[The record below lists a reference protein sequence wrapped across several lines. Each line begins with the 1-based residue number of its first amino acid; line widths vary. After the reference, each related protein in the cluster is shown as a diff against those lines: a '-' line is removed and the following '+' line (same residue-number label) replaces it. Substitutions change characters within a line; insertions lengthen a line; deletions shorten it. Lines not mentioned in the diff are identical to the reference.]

1 MLRNPIN
8 AIQKKTDSP
17 VPPIQTNYTIDEAP
31 ELQTEA
37 EISDSDLSSQKRK
50 FIIKNGTTTES
61 ILTMICYSPIIIYL
75 TSPFISSN
83 LGIIASL
90 LLIILFLSAVLFSL
104 LIVIRIMIEK
114 KYTKYVSLLEQI
126 TPNMK

>member
-1 MLRNPIN
+1 MNDDNVNINEPLDNSETTEPTIPHSHRVKKSHKRNS
-8 AIQKKTDSP
+8 KKTDSP

-61 ILTMICYSPIIIYL
+61 ILTYHC
-75 TSPFISSN
+75 
-83 LGIIASL
+83 
-90 LLIILFLSAVLFSL
+90 
-104 LIVIRIMIEK
+104 
-114 KYTKYVSLLEQI
+114 
-126 TPNMK
+126 